1 MFKFALF
8 SQHSPILPIQIFAF
22 LAVIFTVATEC
33 LATPVYPAAIDQ
45 LKSSLSGSTFCVRK
59 ACQALFRQQSLVKLN
74 SVNSKDA
81 ILRGGDVINTGGCEI
96 DGELWNWQSL
106 NEGMNLLWDEWHE

>member
-45 LKSSLSGSTFCVRK
+45 LKSSLSGSTFCVVVLNKSCDFRGTDREK
-59 ACQALFRQQSLVKLN
+59 RVRHYSVSKVLSSSTASTAKTLF
-74 SVNSKDA
+74 SVA
-81 ILRGGDVINTGGCEI
+81 ET
-96 DGELWNWQSL
+96 
-106 NEGMNLLWDEWHE
+106 